1 LLFAACHGRPTRW
14 L

>member
-1 LLFAACHGRPTRW
+1 LLFAACHGRPKRW